1 MPLDDLALGL
11 QRVLDRGIRRLR
23 LGAAPVPGRRRL
35 LIVQIDGLSQSVLD
49 EALSRGRVPFLARLL
64 RHRGYGIMPMSVGLP
79 TSTPAFQM
87 AAMYGVRP
95 DIPGFHYHDRHR
107 KTDVYFPRAGDAAR
121 VEQTQAAGRRGIVN
135 GGGAYGCIFTGGAE
149 SNLLTFAMITRPS
162 GAGLLRTISGAVVIG
177 WVLLKGSVASAI
189 ELTRAVL
196 RVVADPVAVSR
207 GGGWKWLAIKIGISV
222 WLRELFTLVVSR
234 DLYAGVPAIY
244 VNYFDYDVAAHAWG
258 PRHPRALRAL
268 RRVDAAIHRL
278 WRVLRRVP
286 GHGYDFYVLS
296 DHGQAACVPY
306 RQVKDGPP
314 IEQSLFDDFLDP
326 PGATGAAAAATRARH
341 LASGFTAFRTQ
352 RAPGLFQR
360 FVNYLERDF
369 PWVLGEMREVRERG
383 GIRVISAGPNAF
395 VYFLESQEPLTL
407 ERIEARFP
415 DVAAKISSSGA
426 VGTVLVRSESGP
438 LCFWRGRRYGLD
450 ELHAGPFARRP
461 DVDRVAEGIR
471 DLMAMPSA
479 GDLVIYGIDAPQG
492 NVSFIAEVGAHAGAS
507 ADEMSTFLIHPSN
520 VEVTVPL
527 THPIHLYSH
536 FARYQAEVA

>member
-1 MPLDDLALGL
+1 MQADLAANPE
-11 QRVLDRGIRRLR
+11 RGD
-23 LGAAPVPGRRRL
+23 
-35 LIVQIDGLSQSVLD
+35 LI
-49 EALSRGRVPFLARLL
+49 
-64 RHRGYGIMPMSVGLP
+64 
-79 TSTPAFQM
+79 
-87 AAMYGVRP
+87 
-95 DIPGFHYHDRHR
+95 
-107 KTDVYFPRAGDAAR
+107 
-121 VEQTQAAGRRGIVN
+121 
-135 GGGAYGCIFTGGAE
+135 
-149 SNLLTFAMITRPS
+149 
-162 GAGLLRTISGAVVIG
+162 
-177 WVLLKGSVASAI
+177 
-189 ELTRAVL
+189 
-196 RVVADPVAVSR
+196 R
-207 GGGWKWLAIKIGISV
+207 GGGGIRK
-222 WLRELFTLVVSR
+222 LRW
-234 DLYAGVPAIY
+234 
-244 VNYFDYDVAAHAWG
+244 AAQG
-258 PRHPRALRAL
+258 R
-268 RRVDAAIHRL
+268 
-278 WRVLRRVP
+278 
-286 GHGYDFYVLS
+286 GKS
-296 DHGQAACVPY
+296 
-306 RQVKDGPP
+306 
-314 IEQSLFDDFLDP
+314 
-326 PGATGAAAAATRARH
+326 
-341 LASGFTAFRTQ
+341 
-352 RAPGLFQR
+352 
-360 FVNYLERDF
+360 
-369 PWVLGEMREVRERG
+369 G